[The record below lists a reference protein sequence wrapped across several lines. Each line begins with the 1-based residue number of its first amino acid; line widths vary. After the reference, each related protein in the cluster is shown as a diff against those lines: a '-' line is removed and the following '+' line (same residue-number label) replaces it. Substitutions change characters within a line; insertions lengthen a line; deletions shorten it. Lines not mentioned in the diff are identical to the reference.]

1 MFNTNTS
8 KVRVG
13 DVVSVDGKPRQIIAK
28 QKAFSAPEYFI
39 TFMINNQE
47 VTRVYHSN
55 KKFMVVA

>member
-13 DVVSVDGKPRQIIAK
+13 DVVSVDGKSVQIVAK

-39 TFMINNQE
+39 TFMINKQE
-47 VTRVYHSN
+47 VTHVYHSN
-55 KKFMVVA
+55 KKFVVVA